1 MVGFRFVGLWTL
13 TLGFSSIFF
22 SASPAAAQPKPD
34 PARDLLE
41 KYFALSEQAPPLR
54 DVAMDVTI
62 EASLP
67 KLHRSGAMKAL
78 RYISKLG
85 KISYDKLTFSGDD
98 QIKKDVIARYLN
110 AEREA
115 QSRNL
120 DIALNAKNYKF
131 KFKGRLQQGDQ
142 NIFLYEISPR
152 AKREGLFK
160 GDLWIDAD
168 SGLRV
173 RESGRLVKNPSIF
186 FKKTD
191 FVRHYETREGAS
203 YLTRMQSTV
212 ETRIVGKVEMDIRYS
227 NFVRPAPPEV
237 AARDPQHPVF

>member
-1 MVGFRFVGLWTL
+1 MVGFR
-13 TLGFSSIFF
+13 
-22 SASPAAAQPKPD
+22 SASLLGLALCILWISSAVPAAAQPKPD

-41 KYFALSEQAPPLR
+41 RYWANNENAVPLR
-54 DVAMDVTI
+54 DVAMDVSI

-67 KLHRSGAMKAL
+67 KLHRTGAMKAL

-85 KISYDKLTFSGDD
+85 KITYDKLTFSGDD

-115 QSRNL
+115 QSRHL
-120 DIALNAKNYKF
+120 DIAITPKNYKF
-131 KFKGRLQQGDQ
+131 KFKGRLEQ
-142 NIFLYEISPR
+142 NGQRVFLYEVSPR
-152 AKREGLFK
+152 QKREGLFK

-168 SGLRV
+168 TGLTI
-173 RESGRLVKNPSIF
+173 RESGRLVRNPSIF
-186 FKKTD
+186 FKKTE
-191 FVRHYETREGAS
+191 FTRHYENRDGAV

-227 NFVRPAPPEV
+227 NFVRPAPPEI
-237 AARDPQHPVF
+237 AARDGAHSF

>member
-1 MVGFRFVGLWTL
+1 MVGFRSAGHFGLALSILWI
-13 TLGFSSIFF
+13 SSAI
-22 SASPAAAQPKPD
+22 PAAAQPKPD

-41 KYFALSEQAPPLR
+41 KYWANSEKALPLR
-54 DVAMDVTI
+54 DIAMDVSI

-85 KISYDKLTFSGDD
+85 KITYDKLTFSGDD

-110 AEREA
+110 AERDA
-115 QSRNL
+115 QSRHL
-120 DIALNAKNYKF
+120 DIALTPKNYKF
-131 KFKGRLQQGDQ
+131 KFKGRLEQNGQQV
-142 NIFLYEISPR
+142 FLYEISPR
-152 AKREGLFK
+152 QKREGLFK

-168 SGLRV
+168 TGLTV
-173 RESGRLVKNPSIF
+173 RESGRLVRNPSIF
-186 FKKTD
+186 FKKTE
-191 FVRHYETREGAS
+191 FTRHYENRDGTA

-227 NFVRPAPPEV
+227 NFTRPAPPEI
-237 AARDPQHPVF
+237 AARDDSHPH